1 MNNIQPKLL
10 LSEQLSFDQA
20 KMQVESLE
28 STTGREG
35 KDLYLSGVFVQGNV
49 RNGNGRIY
57 PDKEIEHAVQD
68 IMGRISSGYTVLG
81 ECDHPEKLDINL
93 DRVSH
98 MIEKMWVQGSS
109 GCGKLKIVGT
119 PMGKLIQALVESG
132 AKLGVSSRGSG
143 NLDNSGYVSEFEIIT
158 VDIVANPS
166 APNAYPKAIYESLL
180 NMNTGGQQI
189 YGLAEDAVYD
199 NKAMHHLCHNIK
211 AFINELNK

>member
-1 MNNIQPKLL
+1 MQAKLL
-10 LSEQLSFDQA
+10 LSEQLSYDQA
-20 KMQVESLE
+20 GMKVESLD
-28 STTGREG
+28 SSIVNGG
-35 KDLYLSGVFVQGNV
+35 KDLYLSGVFVQGNT

-57 PDKEIEHAVQD
+57 PDSEIEHAVQD

-81 ECDHPEKLDINL
+81 ECDHPQTLDINL

-109 GCGKLKIVGT
+109 GYGKLKIVGT

-143 NLDNSGYVSEFEIIT
+143 NLDSSGYVSDFEIIT

-166 APNAYPKAIYESLL
+166 APNAYPKPIYESLL
-180 NMNTGGQQI
+180 NMNSGQRI
-189 YGLAEDAVYD
+189 FGLAENAVYD

-211 AFINELNK
+211 AFIEELNKK

>member
-1 MNNIQPKLL
+1 MKPKQL
-10 LSEQLSFDQA
+10 LSEQLSYDQA
-20 KMQVESLE
+20 NMKVESLDS
-28 STTGREG
+28 STKDG

-57 PDKEIEHAVQD
+57 PDHEIDHAVRD
-68 IMGRISSGYTVLG
+68 IMGRISAGYTVLG
-81 ECDHPEKLDINL
+81 ECDHPQTLDINL

-98 MIEKMWVQGSS
+98 MIESMSVKGSS
-109 GCGKLKIVGT
+109 GYGKLKIVST

-143 NLDNSGYVSEFEIIT
+143 NLDDSGYVSDFEIIT

-180 NMNTGGQQI
+180 NMEGGQNLYNI
-189 YGLAEDAVYD
+189 AENAVYD
-199 NKAMHHLCHNIK
+199 NKAMYHLCHNIR
-211 AFINELNK
+211 AFISDLNK